1 MLQKL
6 APSDSFSSPASSQVD
21 EWSVIQR
28 TQLHVLFVGP
38 AASVNPALAR
48 LRPHLRGP
56 VSYWRPAIAT
66 DPTWTTRGALVIWD
80 VDTLDCEQQKRL
92 LAWMEGRGAN
102 VQVVSIAE
110 RPVFP
115 LVWRKVF
122 LEALYYRLNTL
133 YVALEDG
140 PDDLH
145 HTAA

>member
-1 MLQKL
+1 MLQTL
-6 APSDSFSSPASSQVD
+6 APSDPFSSPEPSRVD
-21 EWSVIQR
+21 EWSVIRR
-28 TQLHVLFVGP
+28 TILHVLLIGP
-38 AASVNPALAR
+38 APSVNPALAR

-56 VSYWRPAIAT
+56 VSYWRPTVAT
-66 DPTWTTRGALVIWD
+66 EPPWTTRGALVIWD
-80 VDTLDCEQQKRL
+80 VDTLDGEQQQRL

-102 VQVVSIAE
+102 VQMVSIAE

-115 LVWRKVF
+115 LVCQKVF

-133 YVALEDG
+133 YVTLEDG

>member
-1 MLQKL
+1 MLQTQ
-6 APSDSFSSPASSQVD
+6 APSDSFSSPASSSVD
-21 EWSVIQR
+21 EWSVIRR
-28 TQLHVLFVGP
+28 TNLHVLLVGP

-56 VSYWRPAIAT
+56 VSYWRPAVAT
-66 DPTWTTRGALVIWD
+66 EPPWTTRGALVIWD
-80 VDTLDCEQQKRL
+80 VDTLDREQQERL

-102 VQVVSIAE
+102 VQMVSIAE

-133 YVALEDG
+133 YVTLEDG